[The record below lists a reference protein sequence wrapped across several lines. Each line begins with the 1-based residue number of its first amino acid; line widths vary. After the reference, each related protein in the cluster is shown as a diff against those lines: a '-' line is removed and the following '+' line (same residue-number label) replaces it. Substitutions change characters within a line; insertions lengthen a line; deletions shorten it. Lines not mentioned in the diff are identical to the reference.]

1 MKTNDIEIMACM
13 DEIYEH
19 YGTDIDVIDYGI
31 ITSIRKKYGLSKK
44 QKDEVAKI
52 LKSNGAKV
60 VFESKITKYLSGD
73 V

>member
-1 MKTNDIEIMACM
+1 MKDIEIMACI

-19 YGTDIDVIDYGI
+19 YGVDIDVIDYKI
-31 ITSIRKKYGLSKK
+31 IDSIGKKYGLSKN
-44 QKDEVAKI
+44 QKNEVAKI

-60 VFESKITKYLSGD
+60 VSENKITKYLSGD

>member
-1 MKTNDIEIMACM
+1 MKDIEIMACI

-19 YGTDIDVIDYGI
+19 YGVDIDVIDYKI
-31 ITSIRKKYGLSKK
+31 IDSIGKKYGLSKN
-44 QKDEVAKI
+44 QKNEVVKV
-52 LKSNGAKV
+52 LKTGGSKV

>member
-1 MKTNDIEIMACM
+1 MKDIEIMACM

-19 YGTDIDVIDYGI
+19 YGVDIDVIDYKI
-31 ITSIRKKYGLSKK
+31 IDSIGKKYGLSKN
-44 QKDEVAKI
+44 QKNEVAKI

-60 VFESKITKYLSGD
+60 VSENKITKYLSGD